1 MHGFTAAL
9 LIGVVAGLLDVV
21 PMVLQGQNWRANLSA
36 FLHWLALGLVIPYLH
51 WGLAPWLTGS
61 LAGLLLALPIIVM
74 VGEEEPGAWLPIGLF
89 SLLLGAAVGWAGA
102 VWV

>member
-9 LIGVVAGLLDVV
+9 LIGVAAGLLDVV
-21 PMVLQGQNWRANLSA
+21 PMVLQGQSWRANLSA

-51 WGLAPWLTGS
+51 WGLVPWLAGS
-61 LAGLLLALPIIVM
+61 LAGLLLALPIIAM